1 MAATAKL
8 DLVVVCEAENGS
20 RSNEEAVTD
29 GRRTSRLSI
38 AHWLIY
44 PVDPGLCVQ
53 RPFVKT
59 EALLYRY
66 IRSVLSTERSSTD
79 VCLHPD
85 YIHLSCI
92 EFTTVSIIRIRYHV
106 LETSFLAATY
116 FALQSQ
122 VALRSKLL
130 YLFVCI

>member
-20 RSNEEAVTD
+20 RSNEETD
-29 GRRTSRLSI
+29 TGWRRTSRQSI

-53 RPFVKT
+53 RLFVIT

-66 IRSVLSTERSSTD
+66 IRSVLSTDRPATD

-92 EFTTVSIIRIRYHV
+92 DFTTVSIIRIRYHV
-106 LETSFLAATY
+106 LATSFFIKLSGHL
-116 FALQSQ
+116 ALQS
-122 VALRSKLL
+122 
-130 YLFVCI
+130 